1 MTPPISPSPPK
12 VSMRLSGRQ
21 CYRHCM
27 DVFVIPIRGD
37 RYELYCEVSAGHSVD
52 AELQGSGAFR
62 GLKRRFALMLRAAE
76 AYERGS
82 VPPPVVVHSR
92 MGRFHG
98 WLMRWAAERIAEQ
111 RLLWRLRRETAVTVV
126 HPRDLD
132 FEQTMVIVRRILQ
145 RDLERHRRW
154 FIVDGLAFVTTGLVA
169 ILPGPNLLA
178 YFFAFRVVGR
188 WLSLR
193 GASQGLRR
201 VLWNGRSSDELV
213 ELRRAVELTPDARWR
228 RVKEVAERLRLPRL
242 PTFLERMGFER
253 A

>member
-1 MTPPISPSPPK
+1 
-12 VSMRLSGRQ
+12 
-21 CYRHCM
+21 M

-37 RYELYCEVSAGHSVD
+37 RYELYCEQSAGDGVD
-52 AELQGSGAFR
+52 AELQGSGVLR
-62 GLKRRFALMLRAAE
+62 GQQRRFALLLRAAE
-76 AYERGS
+76 AHERGS
-82 VPPPVVVHSR
+82 VPPPTVAHSR
-92 MGRFHG
+92 MGRFNG
-98 WLMRWAAERIAEQ
+98 WVMRWAAERIAEQ
-111 RLLWRLRRETAVTVV
+111 RLLWRLRRETAVTVI

-132 FEQTMVIVRRILQ
+132 FEPTMVIVRRILQ

-154 FIVDGLAFVTTGLVA
+154 FIVDGLVFVTTGLVA

-213 ELRRAVELTPDARWR
+213 ELRRAVGSTPDAHWR
-228 RVKEVAERLRLPRL
+228 RVKDVAERLRLPRL
-242 PTFLERMGFER
+242 LTFLERMDFER